1 MGRPFIHCDVGINSM
16 QTVRDRL
23 KEAGANFQ
31 MLEVQD
37 GVSLFRNPQQTMDK
51 LATLIQGLQRGVEGI
66 SDFWFGSVTDILR
79 LVKFAENEA
88 GIILK
93 FKHKTRHAKDRL
105 YRKSH

>member
-1 MGRPFIHCDVGINSM
+1 LCAMPTGTDRFIISVLGICQIN
-16 QTVRDRL
+16 
-23 KEAGANFQ
+23 
-31 MLEVQD
+31 
-37 GVSLFRNPQQTMDK
+37 
-51 LATLIQGLQRGVEGI
+51 
-66 SDFWFGSVTDILR
+66 ILR